1 MTGHE
6 ALKGAL
12 MFKNILISVDDSSC
26 SEQAGTYGLELAKR
40 FGARVLVTHIVAE
53 LPKLYSDTNWAK
65 EMLEQG
71 KQLLAT
77 WKQKAEAENFL
88 LETSVVASQDIALGI
103 VSAAQEN
110 ACDLIVMGTHGRKG
124 LAHAFLGSVAER
136 VTRLTTLPVLLVRET
151 KVGQTKVGQ
160 TKVGQTKVPEAKP
173 AITPSFERILVA
185 VDGSDASRKAL
196 RYADD
201 LAQAAQAE
209 LHLLHVIPDLPA
221 PLIDPI
227 GLGGAA
233 ATLNYK
239 GTLKHLEQEARII
252 MEVSRAEVD
261 TQTTVF
267 HTARAQR
274 EGIAEVIT
282 SYAKAQGC
290 SFIVMGTHGRSGFD
304 RLLLGSVAE
313 GVAHTTPVPLLLI
326 RHVSKTKGGFAQTVR
341 AEPALS

>member
-1 MTGHE
+1 MTCHE

-53 LPKLYSDTNWAK
+53 LPKLYSGTNWAK

-151 KVGQTKVGQ
+151 KVGQTKVGE
-160 TKVGQTKVPEAKP
+160 TKVSEAKP

-201 LAQAAQAE
+201 LAQATQAE

-221 PLIDPI
+221 PLIDPVA
-227 GLGGAA
+227 LGGAA

-239 GTLKHLEQEARII
+239 DTLKHLEQEARII
-252 MEVSRAEVD
+252 MEVSRAELD

-326 RHVSKTKGGFAQTVR
+326 RHLSKTKGGFAQTVR